1 MKRTKHYRLMLS
13 VVVILPMFF
22 FLALLGANTE
32 QLSTY
37 GSPQAAIVNN
47 DSPVTLTTGQILP
60 AGRQVIATLTD
71 PKRETRFEWAVV
83 SSASAENGLK
93 DGTYEAVV
101 DIPQNFSASVAGILQ
116 STSTT
121 PGTLIVRTNG
131 TSALLADLS
140 NDIVSAAGK
149 DLSTSFTVSYLTE
162 SLAATSQIK
171 DGFSQAA
178 DGAGQLAD
186 GARQLADGNAQLA
199 DGAAQA
205 ADGAG
210 QLADGARQLADGN
223 AQLAD
228 GAAELASGVSQLSAG
243 TQPLHAGASALASGL
258 RQYVNGVNQAADG
271 SIPLAAGAKEF
282 AGGVAQYVNGVQQI
296 YDGIT
301 TPQPGQSTS
310 MLGGAQQLADALTAV
325 ASGIHSVADEIV
337 KLLPEG
343 ITAASASAQLL
354 SDAFDELT
362 TLIEQCGAGDQNACA
377 QATQGTATTAQEL
390 AKLVTQLQQVA
401 ELAEAGKINLEELTK
416 ITNPVDQLAG
426 GARSLADGLGTL
438 SEQMKSNMLGDNA
451 AALTAGGTQL
461 ADGVAELSDGLG
473 QLKAGAPQLLN
484 GASALSGGTSE
495 LADGTSQLAGGAQA
509 LANGAREAADGT
521 ALFANGTTQAADG
534 LGQLADGASALTDG
548 GQQLTSGSQQLAS
561 ELDKAAQQIPTYTR
575 TDAEKTAQALGTPV
589 SVSASSA
596 LVDPRSA
603 LAPGIIALALWLGSF
618 GVIIYRSSMTDDKLR
633 EPFTPL
639 ALITRS
645 LVSAIG
651 IGAAQSLLVMIGLA
665 VSRVPIAHLFW
676 LIIVLLLSSFTMI
689 ALHVAFTATLG
700 MKGGGVLSLVFL
712 GLQLVSLSTLL
723 PVASQSALV
732 SALHIFL
739 PVPQAQDA
747 LTSAI
752 TGVGSSSVAVWML
765 IFWFLA
771 SGFISVAAV
780 AKRRAVSVPSLRAF
794 AAHYWPLIRR

>member
-171 DGFSQAA
+171 DGFS
-178 DGAGQLAD
+178 
-186 GARQLADGNAQLA
+186 
-199 DGAAQA
+199 QA